1 MLEEIYDIAKIHPF
15 KVKGVYGFGSRIYGT
30 ASNGSDSDFIIVG
43 NASSPEVE
51 YSNDRFNVHVI
62 VPDLFEKYVRDNHI
76 KAAECLFAPEWAKL
90 KEYPIEWVYKEASF
104 RHNISHTVSNSW
116 VKCKKKLAQGDYYI
130 GVKSI
135 FHSLR
140 IVDFGIQ
147 IAKTGRIEDF
157 SSSNWIWEEIKSKT
171 WTWEE
176 LDEKWRPLRNE
187 RSTEFRTLTSKI

>member
-15 KVKGVYGFGSRIYGT
+15 KVKGVYGFGSRVYGT
-30 ASNGSDSDFIIVG
+30 VTRDSDSDFIVVG
-43 NASSPEVE
+43 NASAPEVE
-51 YSNDRFNVHVI
+51 YNNGKLNVHVI

-76 KAAECLFAPEWAKL
+76 KAAECLFAPDWAKL
-90 KEYPIEWVYKEASF
+90 KNYPIEWVYKEASF
-104 RHNISHTVSNSW
+104 RHNISHNVSNSW

-130 GVKSI
+130 GVKSM

-147 IAKTGRIEDF
+147 IAKDGRISDF
-157 SSSNWIWEEIKSKT
+157 TSSNWIWSDLKSKE

-176 LDEKWRPLRNE
+176 LDDTYRLLRNE
-187 RSTEFRTLTSKI
+187 RLTEFRKLTTK